1 MATQTFSVLAPSGQQ
16 QIAARSGTVY
26 TADANG
32 LITGVALVDVRD
44 LITAGCIALGAGVV
58 TDSAAFNQ
66 YSGPPQLVAAAGAT
80 QGAATKITTNY
91 AVLTV
96 CTASARGVVLPTP
109 VTGLQVDF
117 YSGCTQGVK
126 VYPGSNA
133 KFANAATNVA
143 VVLAGFKG
151 NSYRARNATTWDVAK
166 GA

>member
-16 QIAARSGTVY
+16 QIQARSGTIY

-32 LITGVALVDVRD
+32 LITGVALLDVRD
-44 LITAGCIALGAGVV
+44 LITAGCIALGSGVV

-66 YSGPPQLVAAAGAT
+66 YSGPPQLVTAAGAT

-109 VTGLQVDF
+109 ATGLQIDF

-126 VYPGSNA
+126 VYPGSNCR
-133 KFANAATNVA
+133 FANVATNTA
-143 VVLAGFKG
+143 VVLAGFKCTT
-151 NSYRARNATTWDVAK
+151 YRARNTTTWDVQK

>member
-1 MATQTFSVLAPSGQQ
+1 MATTFSLLAPAGQQ
-16 QIAARSGTVY
+16 QIASRSGVVY
-26 TADANG
+26 TSDANG
-32 LITGVALVDVRD
+32 LITGVALGDVRD
-44 LITAGCIALGAGVV
+44 LVTAGCVPLGSGVV

-96 CTASARGVVLPTP
+96 CTASARGVLLPTP

-117 YSGCTQGVK
+117 YSACTQGVK
-126 VYPGSNA
+126 VYPGSNC
-133 KFANAATNVA
+133 KFANASTNTA
-143 VVLAGFKG
+143 VVLAGFKA
-151 NSYRARNATTWDVAK
+151 NTYRARNTTTWDVQK